1 LRQLKG
7 IDLDHLER
15 QYNPWFRGDLRRRIA
30 ELESQGLVQSDG
42 GRIRLAPERLA
53 VSNEVF
59 VALLD

>member
-1 LRQLKG
+1 LKG

-59 VALLD
+59 VALMD